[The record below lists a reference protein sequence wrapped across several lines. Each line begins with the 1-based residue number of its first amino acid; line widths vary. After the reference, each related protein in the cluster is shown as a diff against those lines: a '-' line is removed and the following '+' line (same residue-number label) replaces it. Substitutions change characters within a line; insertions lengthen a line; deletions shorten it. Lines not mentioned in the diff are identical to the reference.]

1 MLFSHHWSILTN
13 VIQSLVSIGHS
24 CLVIGQYWQMLFSYW
39 SMFNNYYCHCY
50 VVINVHNNLLYMS
63 LLFQTNDVNQGDAL
77 EHDFSTLYLALTFP
91 VKHVLDTSLP
101 QVCLPQY
108 IFQSHS
114 WNNFI
119 WSSGLHFFFLER
131 MYVWLSH
138 YFGWTKQICGQ
149 TSLRHY

>member
-1 MLFSHHWSILTN
+1 
-13 VIQSLVSIGHS
+13 
-24 CLVIGQYWQMLFSYW
+24 
-39 SMFNNYYCHCY
+39 
-50 VVINVHNNLLYMS
+50 MS

-101 QVCLPQY
+101 QVCFEVHVCVPQY

-119 WSSGLHFFFLER
+119 
-131 MYVWLSH
+131 
-138 YFGWTKQICGQ
+138 
-149 TSLRHY
+149 